1 MAEPIIGIDLGT
13 TYSCVAC
20 FDPRT
25 QKVEVI
31 ESPSGRTMPSWVSFT
46 SEGKLVGSAA
56 KSQVASNP
64 RNTVYDVKRIIGRSY
79 SDPVTIEEAKSF
91 PFRIVEGGAH
101 GEPRIVV
108 DWRNETKELRPEE
121 ISAMI
126 LAGES
131 FDRFSFTAFRR
142 FAALGV
148 FMLLRHVRQSL
159 APGRGSFPIC
169 ALIHPHSPHRPYI
182 AKTTIIYV
190 IMNKKN

>member
-20 FDPRT
+20 FDPKT

-46 SEGKLVGSAA
+46 PEGKLVGTAA

-64 RNTVYDVKRIIGRSY
+64 RNTVYDVKRIIGRSF
-79 SDPVTIEEAKSF
+79 SDPVTAEEAKAF

-108 DWRNETKELRPEE
+108 DWRGETKELRPEE

-126 LAGES
+126 LAGEVLRCACPVPS
-131 FDRFSFTAFRR
+131 PFVFGFWFRPLSR
-142 FAALGV
+142 GFHTRWGV
-148 FMLLRHVRQSL
+148 SHVYNLRRIV
-159 APGRGSFPIC
+159 F
-169 ALIHPHSPHRPYI
+169 
-182 AKTTIIYV
+182 V
-190 IMNKKN
+190 

>member
-20 FDPRT
+20 FDPKT

-46 SEGKLVGSAA
+46 PEGKLVGTAA

-64 RNTVYDVKRIIGRSY
+64 RNTVYDVKRIIGRSF
-79 SDPVTIEEAKSF
+79 SDPVTAEEAKAF

-108 DWRNETKELRPEE
+108 DWRGETKELRPEE

-126 LAGES
+126 LAGEVLRCVCPVPS
-131 FDRFSFTAFRR
+131 PFVFGFWFRPLSCAFHTRWGVSHITSGALFS
-142 FAALGV
+142 
-148 FMLLRHVRQSL
+148 
-159 APGRGSFPIC
+159 C
-169 ALIHPHSPHRPYI
+169 DE
-182 AKTTIIYV
+182 
-190 IMNKKN
+190 